1 MPWTVPRETQEICV
15 YFVLFYACDVIPD
28 YQWISRQIT
37 QQLAHGHKTL
47 GGATLIKH
55 VCCIFVFTSAE
66 KVNELQEL
74 LSKKD
79 QEMKAMETKYKK
91 YLEKAKSVSF
101 MME

>member
-1 MPWTVPRETQEICV
+1 M
-15 YFVLFYACDVIPD
+15 Y
-28 YQWISRQIT
+28 
-37 QQLAHGHKTL
+37 
-47 GGATLIKH
+47 
-55 VCCIFVFTSAE
+55 CIFVFTSAE